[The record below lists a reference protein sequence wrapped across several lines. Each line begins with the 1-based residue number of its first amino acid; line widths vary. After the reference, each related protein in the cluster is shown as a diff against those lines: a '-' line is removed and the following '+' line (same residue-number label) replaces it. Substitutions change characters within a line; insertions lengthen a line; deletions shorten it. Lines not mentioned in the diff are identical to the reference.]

1 MNSISRVFKHLLF
14 EKTVDE
20 LQEMIKPGVRK
31 KLPPIVAFIISVIL
45 GGIKTGTMDA
55 VNAIL
60 DFIRYEEGLKQ
71 SLKIIGIEY
80 EEVQKRCLD
89 QTD

>member
-1 MNSISRVFKHLLF
+1 MSSISRVFKYLVF
-14 EKTVDE
+14 EKSIEE
-20 LQEMIKPGVRK
+20 LQEMIKPEASE
-31 KLPPIVAFIISVIL
+31 KLPPLVAFIISAIL
-45 GGIKTGTMDA
+45 GGIKTGTMEV

-80 EEVQKRCLD
+80 EEVQTQCLD
-89 QTD
+89 RTD